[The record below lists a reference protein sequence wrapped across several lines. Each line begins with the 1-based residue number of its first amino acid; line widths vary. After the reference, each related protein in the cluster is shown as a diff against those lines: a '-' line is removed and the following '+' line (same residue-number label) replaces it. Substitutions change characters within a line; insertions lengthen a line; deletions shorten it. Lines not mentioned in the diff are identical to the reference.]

1 MHQEGVQSL
10 RANICSVF
18 LGHAEAVDRLI
29 ACLLARGHCLIEDVP
44 GVGKTVLASALARS
58 IDCAFGRIS
67 LTPDLLPA
75 DILGV
80 SVYRREVERFEF
92 KRGPIFASIV
102 LADEIN
108 RATPRTQT
116 AMLEAMSEGA
126 VTVDGIT
133 HALPAPFMI
142 VATQNP
148 TDFQGTYALPENQL
162 DRFLVRISLGYPSA
176 ADESRVL
183 QLRPASKA
191 LGTLKPVITAQTVVE
206 LQQKV
211 DEVRTDK
218 ALLDYI
224 IAIATATRRHEGLQ
238 LGLSPRGSLALAQAA
253 RAWAVMRGRDYI
265 IPEDITENV
274 ASVCAHRVIPRG
286 SLGGGGPDQASRI
299 LSEVLTKV
307 PSPA

>member
-211 DEVRTDK
+211 DDVRTDK

-299 LSEVLTKV
+299 LAEVLTKV